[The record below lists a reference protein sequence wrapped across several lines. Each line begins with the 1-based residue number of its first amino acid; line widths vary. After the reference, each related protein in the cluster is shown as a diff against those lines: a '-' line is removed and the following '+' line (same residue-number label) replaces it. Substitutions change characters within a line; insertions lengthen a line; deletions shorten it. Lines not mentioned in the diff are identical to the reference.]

1 MPCKEFT
8 FEVQMPLF
16 RYIFFF
22 FFFLR
27 DNAINV
33 ELLLG
38 VKSFNWEQVVKMFIN
53 IQKNRNGFY
62 SPRAFYR
69 IFFPL
74 RALLFY
80 FISFRHSQ
88 CNDFWT
94 LSTNENNY
102 EQFLL
107 MIIFS
112 LLFIHLL
119 ICKALP
125 HDSPLSSKLPIENC
139 SIKGIQNCS
148 FLLKT

>member
-1 MPCKEFT
+1 MKFKC
-8 FEVQMPLF
+8 PLF
-16 RYIFFF
+16 RYVFFF
-22 FFFLR
+22 SFSSFCE

-62 SPRAFYR
+62 SPRALYR

-80 FISFRHSQ
+80 FISFRHSE

-112 LLFIHLL
+112 SFPFFYIIHLL
-119 ICKALP
+119 ICKVLP
-125 HDSPLSSKLPIENC
+125 HDSPPFSKLPIENC